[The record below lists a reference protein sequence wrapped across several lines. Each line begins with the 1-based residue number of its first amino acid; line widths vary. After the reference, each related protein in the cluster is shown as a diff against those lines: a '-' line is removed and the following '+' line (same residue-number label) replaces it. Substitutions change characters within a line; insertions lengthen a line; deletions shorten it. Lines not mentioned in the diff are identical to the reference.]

1 MQLSL
6 TLIFHTSSVKQGTNT
21 HQGQIPQT
29 VCNGVECLS
38 DVWEWKPESRT
49 GEIPR
54 HLYVT
59 NGRAMSEEGLHIGQ
73 VIRRVVTRKGIKV
86 PWLAQQLGCHR
97 NNVYLIFSR
106 QWIDT
111 NTLMK
116 LAQILGHDF
125 FADLSRSYREQQG
138 QPGGYIN
145 GMGES

>member
-1 MQLSL
+1 MLPILTHCNLSEKIAVL
-6 TLIFHTSSVKQGTNT
+6 
-21 HQGQIPQT
+21 
-29 VCNGVECLS
+29 
-38 DVWEWKPESRT
+38 
-49 GEIPR
+49 
-54 HLYVT
+54 
-59 NGRAMSEEGLHIGQ
+59 
-73 VIRRVVTRKGIKV
+73 RVN
-86 PWLAQQLGCHR
+86 R

>member
-1 MQLSL
+1 M
-6 TLIFHTSSVKQGTNT
+6 
-21 HQGQIPQT
+21 
-29 VCNGVECLS
+29 
-38 DVWEWKPESRT
+38 WEWKPESRT
-49 GEIPR
+49 SEIPR
-54 HLYVT
+54 HLYVK

-116 LAQILGHDF
+116 LALILGHDF
-125 FADLSRSYREQQG
+125 FADLSRSYREQQE
-138 QPGGYIN
+138 QPGEYIN

>member
-21 HQGQIPQT
+21 HQGQIPQA

-49 GEIPR
+49 SEIPR
-54 HLYVT
+54 LFYVT
-59 NGRAMSEEGLHIGQ
+59 NGRAMSEESLHIGQ
-73 VIRRVVTRKGIKV
+73 VIRREVTRKGIKV

-125 FADLSRSYREQQG
+125 FADLSRSYQEQQG
-138 QPGGYIN
+138 SLGNI
-145 GMGES
+145 